1 MRIFLTLLIIIP
13 NISWGLTI
21 EQSINLFLNTEI
33 EVLLKLAL
41 EGLIYFIFICLV
53 LYLGAVL
60 MDKSQK

>member
-21 EQSINLFLNTEI
+21 EQSIKLFLNTEI